1 MITNKGKLL
10 NKKISILGAGK
21 SGIAAANLAHYLG
34 ANVLLSDLGTNSK
47 NLDLENMKIEKGEH

>member
-21 SGIAAANLAHYLG
+21 SGIAAAKLAHYLG
-34 ANVLLSDLGTNSK
+34 ANVLLSDLGTNSIDL
-47 NLDLENMKIEKGEH
+47 NLEI